1 MVTRDR
7 ASTAILTPGRTC
19 WRLDRAGRFRCIQD
33 GADYFR
39 FVRDAILKA
48 RHTIFILGWDIS
60 GRVNLLP
67 GHEHAGEPVH
77 LDELLAAASLHQ
89 HAPSTLTEHHVV
101 QQPRGNQ

>member
-19 WRLDRAGRFRCIQD
+19 WRLDRADRFRCIQD

-48 RHTIFILGWDIS
+48 RHTIFILGWDIA

-67 GHEHAGEPVH
+67 GHEHAGEPVR
-77 LDELLAAASLHQ
+77 LDDLLAFVAK
-89 HAPSTLTEHHVV
+89 PPEGG
-101 QQPRGNQ
+101 RR